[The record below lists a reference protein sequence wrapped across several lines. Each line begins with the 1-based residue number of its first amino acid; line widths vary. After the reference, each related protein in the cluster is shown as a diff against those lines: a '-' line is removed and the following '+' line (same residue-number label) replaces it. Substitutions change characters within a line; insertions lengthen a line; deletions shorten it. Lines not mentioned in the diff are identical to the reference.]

1 MFRIDQLHGQKVN
14 IVTMVTSDSTEESE
28 KDREDDTVEIKTV
41 KYRELIQ
48 RSEWREEE
56 EDGRDERLH
65 HLMVI
70 TPPPM
75 SSLERELEVEEE
87 PGHSVDE
94 KPGGSTLR
102 CCSSWC
108 PPRGRPAEILSYS
121 VILLTLWAVSY
132 CVLGQVALPGHHHIN
147 ITIEGGTLFSLL
159 VMFTVSYIAGWSV
172 QFSHPANPSSISPL

>member
-1 MFRIDQLHGQKVN
+1 MFRIDSLHGQKVN
-14 IVTMVTSDSTEESE
+14 ILTMVNSDSTEEKE
-28 KDREDDTVEIKTV
+28 KDNKEDDTVEIKTV

-56 EDGRDERLH
+56 EDGRDERFH

-70 TPPPM
+70 TPPPL
-75 SSLERELEVEEE
+75 SSPDRQTELEEE
-87 PGHSVDE
+87 PGLRLEE
-94 KPGGSTLR
+94 KPGSEKPVVR

-108 PPRGRPAEILSYS
+108 PPRGQPAMILSYAL
-121 VILLTLWAVSY
+121 ILLTLWAVSY

-159 VMFTVSYIAGWSV
+159 VMFTVSYIAGW
-172 QFSHPANPSSISPL
+172 

>member
-1 MFRIDQLHGQKVN
+1 MFRIEKLHGQRVN
-14 IVTMVTSDSTEESE
+14 IVTMVNSDSTEEGE
-28 KDREDDTVEIKTV
+28 REEDTVEVKTV

-70 TPPPM
+70 TPPPR
-75 SSLERELEVEEE
+75 SCLERELEVEEE
-87 PGHSVDE
+87 EAGPSAGE
-94 KPGGSTLR
+94 KPRGSVVR
-102 CCSSWC
+102 CCASWC
-108 PPRGRPAEILSYS
+108 PPRGRPAEVLSYS
-121 VILLTLWAVSY
+121 LILLSLWAVSY

-159 VMFTVSYIAGWSV
+159 VMFTVSYIAGW
-172 QFSHPANPSSISPL
+172 

>member
-1 MFRIDQLHGQKVN
+1 MFRIDKLHGQRVN
-14 IVTMVTSDSTEESE
+14 IVTMVNSDSTEESE
-28 KDREDDTVEIKTV
+28 KDNTDDDTVEIKTV

-48 RSEWREEE
+48 RSEWGEE

-75 SSLERELEVEEE
+75 SCLEKELGLVEEQ
-87 PGHSVDE
+87 PSLSVEE
-94 KPGGSTLR
+94 KAEGSKLR

-147 ITIEGGTLFSLL
+147 VTIEGGTLFSLL
-159 VMFTVSYIAGWSV
+159 VMFTVSYIAGW
-172 QFSHPANPSSISPL
+172 

>member
-1 MFRIDQLHGQKVN
+1 MN
-14 IVTMVTSDSTEESE
+14 IVTMVNSDSAEDGE
-28 KDREDDTVEIKTV
+28 KEKADDTVEIKTV

-48 RSEWREEE
+48 RSEWRGE
-56 EDGRDERLH
+56 EDGRDDKLH

-75 SSLERELEVEEE
+75 SCLERELGVEEE
-87 PGHSVDE
+87 ACPSVDE
-94 KPGGSTLR
+94 KPGGSRLS

-121 VILLTLWAVSY
+121 LILLTLWAVSY

-159 VMFTVSYIAGWSV
+159 VMFTVSYIAGW
-172 QFSHPANPSSISPL
+172 